1 MLRQDRWVAP
11 YFRRYRWVL
20 ALALGLG
27 VLASV
32 LACLLMFISGW
43 LIGAAAHMPES
54 IFSLM
59 VPIALVQVVG
69 IGKPIVAYMERLASH
84 DWALRMTS
92 SLRRRLFLAMERLTD
107 TRNSAAEGAASGAM
121 GAGDALALLN
131 EDVAHVQNLYLR
143 VVFPIVIAW
152 ATALL
157 AVLALGTAD
166 ALYAAWMALELFVV
180 AAVLPAVSLAA
191 GAAARMRRKQATTAF
206 YQSLTDAVLGAA
218 DVAFAGRGAD
228 VLARFDRQA
237 GAVVA
242 EDRRLARIDRVQGIV
257 VRAMLAV
264 AAVSLVAW
272 SSRALA
278 TQGDAILAAVLC
290 FFPLAEIVTPVAD
303 AAELLPEHAVAI
315 ERLNELDDGEAET
328 GDSAGVA
335 AGVST
340 DQVSRASA
348 PASASP
354 AVCFD
359 HVTLTRPGAPQ
370 PTIEN
375 LTFQIGA
382 GQKMALLGRS
392 GAGKSTLLALIRGDL
407 MPSSGSVLLA
417 GCPHPGTDA
426 VHGLAGVIGQNPH
439 VFNTTVLDN
448 LRIAKPDATED
459 QALEVL
465 DRVGLLPRVQR
476 FPRGLLSVV
485 GEEGRQ
491 LSGGE
496 RHRLALARILLADTP
511 LVLLDE
517 PFAGLDPATE
527 RAVFDAMMEALA
539 GRTVI
544 MATHHLQGVE
554 RMDRVAFLEN
564 GGFVLDGSPAELGE
578 TSERYRRLLAADRG
592 DLA

>member
-1 MLRQDRWVAP
+1 M
-11 YFRRYRWVL
+11 
-20 ALALGLG
+20 
-27 VLASV
+27 
-32 LACLLMFISGW
+32 
-43 LIGAAAHMPES
+43 
-54 IFSLM
+54 
-59 VPIALVQVVG
+59 
-69 IGKPIVAYMERLASH
+69 
-84 DWALRMTS
+84 
-92 SLRRRLFLAMERLTD
+92 
-107 TRNSAAEGAASGAM
+107 
-121 GAGDALALLN
+121 
-131 EDVAHVQNLYLR
+131 
-143 VVFPIVIAW
+143 
-152 ATALL
+152 
-157 AVLALGTAD
+157 
-166 ALYAAWMALELFVV
+166 
-180 AAVLPAVSLAA
+180 
-191 GAAARMRRKQATTAF
+191 
-206 YQSLTDAVLGAA
+206 
-218 DVAFAGRGAD
+218 
-228 VLARFDRQA
+228 
-237 GAVVA
+237 
-242 EDRRLARIDRVQGIV
+242 
-257 VRAMLAV
+257 
-264 AAVSLVAW
+264 
-272 SSRALA
+272 
-278 TQGDAILAAVLC
+278 LC
-290 FFPLAEIVTPVAD
+290 FFPLAEIVTPVSD

-315 ERLNELDDGEAET
+315 ERLNALDDGEAET

-426 VHGLAGVIGQNPH
+426 VHGLVGVIGQNPH